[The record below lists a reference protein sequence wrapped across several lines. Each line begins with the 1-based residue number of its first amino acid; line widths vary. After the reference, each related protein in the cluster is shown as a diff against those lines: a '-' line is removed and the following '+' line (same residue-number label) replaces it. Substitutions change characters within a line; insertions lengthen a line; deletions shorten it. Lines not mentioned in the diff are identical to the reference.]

1 MATLPGV
8 RATPLAPPGPS
19 LRLAIMDSYILREL
33 AGPFAF
39 SAGVYM
45 LFWFIN
51 IFFVAADYLINAHA
65 NIFLILRFLAFR
77 VPQSIPM
84 AFPFGCL
91 FATLVAFG
99 RMAADNE
106 ITALRTSGVS
116 FNRIA
121 AAPLIAGA
129 LMFAFTYVVNDSI
142 VPRSIELSTRTFYQ
156 IIYKTE
162 TLPVV
167 PRFFRKD
174 DATERVFYV
183 GNVLD
188 DHRTLQNVMI
198 FENATNTPYRRVMNA
213 ETAHIERNSLILDHA
228 RVTIFKRTGELDSS
242 FVQDAPVELPLPF
255 AETADQFL
263 NTSSADQNALNS
275 DQLRQQIKSM
285 EATGQG
291 GNALDL
297 LKITLAQKYSFPF
310 ASFVAVL
317 IALPLAVAFGH
328 RGRTLGIAL
337 SFLLMFAYYLMLS
350 AAAALGRNEAI
361 NPYLAAW
368 IPNIIL
374 GIVGAYMIRRVE
386 S

>member
-1 MATLPGV
+1 MATLEGV
-8 RATPLAPPGPS
+8 RATPLAPPGPT
-19 LRLAIMDSYILREL
+19 LRLTIMDAYILREL
-33 AGPFAF
+33 AAPFAF

-106 ITALRTSGVS
+106 ITAMRTSGIS
-116 FNRIA
+116 FLRIA
-121 AAPLIAGA
+121 AAPLIAGVG
-129 LMFAFTYVVNDSI
+129 MFIFTYIVNDSI

-174 DATERVFYV
+174 DATDRVFYV
-183 GNVLD
+183 GNVGE
-188 DHRTLQNVMI
+188 DHKTLQNVMI

-213 ETAHIERNSLILDHA
+213 EHAHIEKNSLILDHA

-242 FVQDAPVELPLPF
+242 FVQDAPVQLPLPF

-263 NTSSADQNALNS
+263 NTSSADQNALDS
-275 DQLRQQIKSM
+275 SQLRAQIRSM

-297 LKITLAQKYSFPF
+297 LKITLAQKLSFPF

-337 SFLLMFAYYLMLS
+337 SFVLMFAYYLMLS

-374 GIVGAYMIRRVE
+374 GIIGAAMIRRVG

>member
-1 MATLPGV
+1 
-8 RATPLAPPGPS
+8 
-19 LRLAIMDSYILREL
+19 
-33 AGPFAF
+33 
-39 SAGVYM
+39 M

-65 NIFLILRFLAFR
+65 SIFLILRFLAFR

-91 FATLVAFG
+91 FATLLAFG

-116 FNRIA
+116 FMRIA

-129 LMFAFTYVVNDSI
+129 AIFLFTYMINDSI

-174 DATERVFYV
+174 DATDRVFYV

-188 DHRTLQNVMI
+188 DHKTLQNVMI
-198 FENATNTPYRRVMNA
+198 FENATNTPFRRVINA
-213 ETAHIERNSLILDHA
+213 ESAHIENRALVLEHA
-228 RVTIFKRTGELDSS
+228 RITIFKRTGELDNT
-242 FVQDAPVELPLPF
+242 FVQDEPIELPLPF

-263 NTSSADQNALNS
+263 NTSSADQNALTS
-275 DQLRQQIKSM
+275 EQLRSQIKGM

-297 LKITLAQKYSFPF
+297 LKITLAQKLSLPF
-310 ASFVAVL
+310 ASFVSVL
-317 IALPLAVAFGH
+317 IALPLSVAFGR

-337 SFLLMFAYYLMLS
+337 SFLLMFIYYLLLS

-368 IPNIIL
+368 IPNMIF
-374 GIVGAYMIRRVE
+374 GAVGAIMILRVE

>member
-8 RATPLAPPGPS
+8 RATPLAPPSRTP
-19 LRLAIMDSYILREL
+19 LLNILDSYILREL
-33 AGPFAF
+33 AAPFAF

-65 NIFLILRFLAFR
+65 NVFLILRFLAFR
-77 VPQSIPM
+77 VPQSVPM

-91 FATLVAFG
+91 FATLLAFG
-99 RMAADNE
+99 RMSADNE

-121 AAPLIAGA
+121 ATPLLAGV
-129 LMFAFTYVVNDSI
+129 LVFLFTYVVNDSV
-142 VPRSIELSTRTFYQ
+142 VPRSVELSTRTFYQ
-156 IIYKTE
+156 IIYRTE

-167 PRFFRKD
+167 PRFFRRD
-174 DATERVFYV
+174 DATDRVFYV
-183 GNVLD
+183 GNVMD
-188 DHRTLQNVMI
+188 DHRTLENVMI
-198 FENATNTPYRRVMNA
+198 FENATNTPFRRVTNA
-213 ETAHIERNSLILDHA
+213 ERAHIDGRSLILEHA
-228 RVTIFKRTGELDSS
+228 RVTVFKRTGELDNS
-242 FVQDAPVELPLPF
+242 FVQQDPVELPLPF

-275 DQLRQQIKSM
+275 DQLRAQIKAM

-297 LKITLAQKYSFPF
+297 LKITLAQKLSFPF

-317 IALPLAVAFGH
+317 IALPLAVAFGR

-337 SFLLMFAYYLMLS
+337 SFLLMFVYYLMLS

-368 IPNIIL
+368 IPNLIL
-374 GIVGAYMIRRVE
+374 GIVGAIMIRRVG

>member
-8 RATPLAPPGPS
+8 RATPIAPPGPS

-121 AAPLIAGA
+121 AAPLIAGVG
-129 LMFAFTYVVNDSI
+129 MFIFTYIVNDSI
-142 VPRSIELSTRTFYQ
+142 VPRSIELSTR
-156 IIYKTE
+156 
-162 TLPVV
+162 
-167 PRFFRKD
+167 
-174 DATERVFYV
+174 A
-183 GNVLD
+183 
-188 DHRTLQNVMI
+188 
-198 FENATNTPYRRVMNA
+198 
-213 ETAHIERNSLILDHA
+213 IL
-228 RVTIFKRTGELDSS
+228 
-242 FVQDAPVELPLPF
+242 
-255 AETADQFL
+255 
-263 NTSSADQNALNS
+263 
-275 DQLRQQIKSM
+275 
-285 EATGQG
+285 
-291 GNALDL
+291 
-297 LKITLAQKYSFPF
+297 
-310 ASFVAVL
+310 
-317 IALPLAVAFGH
+317 
-328 RGRTLGIAL
+328 
-337 SFLLMFAYYLMLS
+337 
-350 AAAALGRNEAI
+350 
-361 NPYLAAW
+361 
-368 IPNIIL
+368 
-374 GIVGAYMIRRVE
+374 
-386 S
+386 

>member
-8 RATPLAPPGPS
+8 RATPIAPPGPS